1 MPELV
6 FPASCGLTPG
16 SFTLERKVGFSFW
29 YQIWVVL
36 SKNLVGLWRSF
47 VILEFSESESLGFCG
62 LLREMGACCSNRIK
76 AESPVHTGSFPY
88 LFVHLMFIWSL
99 MVKFNFPIIFYL
111 QSLAGFHFDLAF
123 FFGLFRYNMII
134 FPVWSF
140 MTALVSLST
149 IFWNR
154 TFIGSFDYLQDSI
167 PLVDIIAFLYQF
179 RHFFSVLL

>member
-88 LFVHLMFIWSL
+88 LFVHLMFIYSL

-123 FFGLFRYNMII
+123 FLGFL
-134 FPVWSF
+134 
-140 MTALVSLST
+140 
-149 IFWNR
+149 
-154 TFIGSFDYLQDSI
+154 
-167 PLVDIIAFLYQF
+167 DIIWSSSLFGVLWLPLWEFEHNFLEPNFYW
-179 RHFFSVLL
+179 